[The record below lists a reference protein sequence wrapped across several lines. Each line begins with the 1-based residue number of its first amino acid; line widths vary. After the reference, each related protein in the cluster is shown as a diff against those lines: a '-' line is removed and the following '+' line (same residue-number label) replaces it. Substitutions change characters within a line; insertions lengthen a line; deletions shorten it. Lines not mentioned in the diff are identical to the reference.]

1 MKKRRKNHGS
11 RWQIILLLALV
22 VVTLSIVCAVIY
34 YQHAMNQRQE
44 EIQSEEEEYTN
55 SEQETKSEI
64 EEPETESEEKLSAQE
79 IGFIFVGESH
89 MVVADAE
96 YAGSGSDIDGI
107 AYGENLFFVQTGLNG
122 WMGTAEWLIS
132 EETQDGEDGALLQ
145 IDNILKSHDFKKCY
159 IFMQHGS
166 SMSQYENLWSTYA
179 NVYRTYEERYSQCDL
194 FVISVPPVQEDEFLK
209 QTGIKRSNQSIKE
222 FNEYCRTLL
231 KKEQYLD
238 YYDWFEKDG
247 NYQDYIHFEGKTYKS
262 LFTSIMGN
270 LLA

>member
-1 MKKRRKNHGS
+1 MKKRRRKHES
-11 RWQIILLLALV
+11 RRRTVLLLAL
-22 VVTLSIVCAVIY
+22 AVIILSVICVAIY
-34 YQHAMNQRQE
+34 YKHALNQRQE
-44 EIQSEEEEYTN
+44 ESQTETEEKPEVEEE
-55 SEQETKSEI
+55 SEVV
-64 EEPETESEEKLSAQE
+64 EEETESESEENVSIDE
-79 IGFIFVGESH
+79 MGFIFVGESH

-107 AYGENLFFVQTGLNG
+107 VYGENLFFVQTGLSG
-122 WMGTAEWLIS
+122 WMGTAEWLVS
-132 EETQDGEDGALLQ
+132 EETQDGEKGALLQ
-145 IDNILKSHDFKKCY
+145 IDDILESHDFKKCY

-166 SMSQYENLWSTYA
+166 SMSQYENLWSSYE
-179 NVYRTYEERYSQCDL
+179 NVYKAYEERYSECDL

-209 QTGIKRSNQSIKE
+209 QTGFKRSNQSIKE

-231 KKEQYLD
+231 KKDQYLD
-238 YYDWFEKDG
+238 YYEWFEKDG